1 MVRPSLKRKVA
12 IMIKFPASAQPV
24 FSAVAASST
33 GQYPHPI
40 GSRGEDIF
48 GRVYRYAVAGAV
60 DLVVGNVLQA
70 PAQIANHLAMTPSV
84 AAIGDKTIAV
94 TPGATGGAA
103 ALYWGGIA
111 VIDTTP
117 GVGFSYPLKG
127 HDTITSSVLFTLL
140 LADGWPVQVALTA
153 VSRVSLASNPYAN
166 VIQSPVTTLTG
177 VPVGVCQFV
186 IPTTQGGWVGVHGHF
201 GTLIQGTPAVGQS
214 VSAPASAAGA
224 AAINSGTLA
233 ILGTMMQT
241 GVDGKVNPV
250 FWTL

>member
-1 MVRPSLKRKVA
+1 MQL
-12 IMIKFPASAQPV
+12 KFPASTQPV
-24 FSAVAASST
+24 FASVAASST
-33 GQYPHPI
+33 GQFPHPT
-40 GSRGEDIF
+40 GTRGEDIF
-48 GRVYRYAVAGAV
+48 GRVYRYCIAGAV
-60 DLVVGNVLQA
+60 DLVVGNVIQS

-94 TPGATGGAA
+94 TPGNTAGVAN
-103 ALYWGGIA
+103 LYAGGIA

-117 GVGFSYPLKG
+117 GVGFSYPIKG
-127 HDTITSSVLFTLL
+127 HDTITGSTLFTLL
-140 LADGWPVQVALTA
+140 LADGAPVQVALTA

-177 VPVGVCQFV
+177 IPVGVCQF
-186 IPTTQGGWVGVHGHF
+186 IIAAGQAGWLGVHGHF
-201 GTLIQGTPAVGQS
+201 GTLIQGTPAVSNQ

-233 ILGTMMQT
+233 SLGMMMQT